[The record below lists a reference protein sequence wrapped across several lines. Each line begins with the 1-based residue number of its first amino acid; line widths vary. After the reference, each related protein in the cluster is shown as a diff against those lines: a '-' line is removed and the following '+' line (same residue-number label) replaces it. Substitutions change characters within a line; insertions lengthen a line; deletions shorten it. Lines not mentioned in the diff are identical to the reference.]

1 EVQPFNDRQ
10 IELVQ
15 TFAAQ
20 AVIALENARLFNET
34 KEALAHQT
42 ATSDVLQ
49 AIGSSMAD
57 TKPVFERILDS
68 VERLFDIRQSSI
80 ILAPGDGM
88 LHLAARRGPGP
99 EAMDQLSPA
108 PVDQSRGSEVVRTAR
123 QTY

>member
-57 TKPVFERILDS
+57 TQPVFERLLHR
-68 VERLFDIRQSSI
+68 VERLFDIRQCSV
-80 ILAPGDGM
+80 ILARDGM
-88 LHLAARRGPGP
+88 LHLVARRGI
-99 EAMDQLSPA
+99 DIDDTDRLFPA
-108 PVDQSRGSEVVRTAR
+108 PM
-123 QTY
+123 